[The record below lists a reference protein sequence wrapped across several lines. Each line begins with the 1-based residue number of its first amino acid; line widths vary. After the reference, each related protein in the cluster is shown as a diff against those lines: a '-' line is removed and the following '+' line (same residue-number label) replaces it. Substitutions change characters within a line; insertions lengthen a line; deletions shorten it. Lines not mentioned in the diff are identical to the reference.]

1 MVAGRNLE
9 RRLDALERQLRASQG
24 ANVVIIKGGLRGNDP
39 TEEEIAEAVR
49 KSKAEGGRLVVIGGL
64 R

>member
-1 MVAGRNLE
+1 MMVARNLE
-9 RRLDALERQLRASQG
+9 SRLDALERQLRASQG
-24 ANVVIIKGGLRGNDP
+24 ANVVIIKGGSSGSDP

>member
-1 MVAGRNLE
+1 MVARNLE

-24 ANVVIIKGGLRGNDP
+24 ANVVIIKGGLPGNHP